1 MDSGRG
7 DEEKSVSDKRKRVR
21 ASVYVCGV
29 CVYVCVCKYY
39 CVLVRG
45 SEYACV
51 CVCVRTCEYVCVC
64 VRVCK
69 RLCV

>member
-29 CVYVCVCKYY
+29 CVSVYVCVCKYY

-51 CVCVRTCEYVCVC
+51 CMCTCV
-64 VRVCK
+64 
-69 RLCV
+69 